1 MPEKEKMAV
10 EKENTSPAKNK
21 NATLGRGGGGYT
33 VAQVTML
40 DGSVL
45 DVNIEVRDNKQFK
58 ESCLFS
64 VVCVFNCCDKT
75 ST

>member
-21 NATLGRGGGGYT
+21 TSTLGRVGGGYT

-45 DVNIEVRDNKQFK
+45 DVNIEVIG
-58 ESCLFS
+58 
-64 VVCVFNCCDKT
+64 CVWVIVFF
-75 ST
+75 

>member
-21 NATLGRGGGGYT
+21 TTTLSRGGGGYT

-45 DVNIEVRDNKQFK
+45 DVNIEVKQIVK
-58 ESCLFS
+58 
-64 VVCVFNCCDKT
+64 
-75 ST
+75 

>member
-10 EKENTSPAKNK
+10 EKENTSPAKSK
-21 NATLGRGGGGYT
+21 ASTLGRVGGGNT

-45 DVNIEVRDNKQFK
+45 DVNIEVSD
-58 ESCLFS
+58 
-64 VVCVFNCCDKT
+64 T
-75 ST
+75 